1 MKKFL
6 LLAFTTLL
14 TLPAIAETRV
24 AVVDLQQL
32 VSSSTQV
39 KQLKEDHSKKIKE
52 LEKIIINARGEISN
66 ENEPSKI
73 LLLEEKYTKEFN
85 TKKEAID
92 KETENKLLCLAN
104 VIAEKGISTKFLE
117 WKTRPHLTL
126 ACFNDVNEIECIER
140 LKDFAKN
147 HNKMPAYLSSIGMFN
162 DTKTIFISPDMNSS
176 MYQFHRELHEILS
189 GFDSKGWEW
198 YCPDGWVPHCTVAL
212 TGDDAEE
219 AFYQASR
226 RLHRS

>member
-1 MKKFL
+1 MQY
-6 LLAFTTLL
+6 
-14 TLPAIAETRV
+14 
-24 AVVDLQQL
+24 AV
-32 VSSSTQV
+32 
-39 KQLKEDHSKKIKE
+39 E
-52 LEKIIINARGEISN
+52 L
-66 ENEPSKI
+66 
-73 LLLEEKYTKEFN
+73 YF
-85 TKKEAID
+85 D

-147 HNKMPAYLSSIGMFN
+147 HNKMPTYLSSIGMFN

-189 GFDSKGWEW
+189 SFDSKGWEW
-198 YCPDGWVPHCTVAL
+198 YCPDGWVPHCTVAM
-212 TGDDAEE
+212 TRDDAEE
-219 AFYQASR
+219 AFYQASDLV
-226 RLHRS
+226 LHEFEKICGSFESVGLVKITFPVEEIFTVSLCEC